1 MYFLRNGVPV
11 HDQQREEAPLRAEPT
26 WDGVRRA
33 REPIAW
39 ALLVLTAIG
48 LLIGLWELLGLHG
61 TEITG
66 PVPDPFAF
74 CAAVIGRQFV
84 ALDIVALPVL
94 SVILVAFA
102 GGLTDHA
109 RQVVHTA
116 VFIQAVALGLGV
128 VCWLAA
134 LGTPLQPGVGFLA
147 YGRELAIAAAALIF
161 TAVVNGSQALQPLTP
176 IEDFG
181 DDDEDDSD
189 SR

>member
-1 MYFLRNGVPV
+1 V
-11 HDQQREEAPLRAEPT
+11 HEQQREAAPLRAALP

-48 LLIGLWELLGLHG
+48 LLIGLWELFGLRG

-66 PVPDPFAF
+66 PVPYPFAF
-74 CAAVIGRQFV
+74 RASVIGPQFV

-94 SVILVAFA
+94 SVILVAFT

-109 RQVVHTA
+109 RQVVHAA
-116 VFIQAVALGLGV
+116 VFMQAVALGLGM

-134 LGTPLQPGVGFLA
+134 LGAPLQPGVGFVA
-147 YGRELAIAAAALIF
+147 NGRELAIAAVALIF
-161 TAVVNGSQALQPLTP
+161 TAVVNGSQALQPLMP
-176 IEDFG
+176 FEDFR
-181 DDDEDDSD
+181 DDEEDDSD